1 MFKVNNKKTQ
11 NDIIDVVLRFF
22 VNTQHISQ
30 LFLLFLLLALN
41 K

>member
-22 VNTQHISQ
+22 VNTQHIHS
-30 LFLLFLLLALN
+30 FF
-41 K
+41 